1 MEETLNSL
9 NFIGKCPCPFQGCV
23 PATSSLALTVDTKQT
38 LQVSGAKCLSS
49 WAEIYPLSKSLWE

>member
-38 LQVSGAKCLSS
+38 TASVWGQVSEFLG
-49 WAEIYPLSKSLWE
+49 